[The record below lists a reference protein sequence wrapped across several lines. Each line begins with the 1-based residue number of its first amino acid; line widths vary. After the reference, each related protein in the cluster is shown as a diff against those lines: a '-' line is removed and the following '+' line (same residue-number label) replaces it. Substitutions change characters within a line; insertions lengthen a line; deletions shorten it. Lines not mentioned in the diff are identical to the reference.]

1 MKVHI
6 ITLFP
11 DSFSSYFSS
20 SIMKRAIEGKLLE
33 VFFYDLW
40 KFAQDT
46 WGRLDDKAYGMH
58 GQVMIPGP
66 LSQAIEC
73 IFEHVW
79 KKVPVVYLTPR
90 GKLLDQQWLEEYSKN
105 LLWEFIL
112 LCGHYE
118 GIDQRIIDLY
128 VDYEVS
134 IWQYVLTSGELST
147 MVLLDGMIR
156 LIPWV
161 LWNELS
167 YIEESFSKKLNR
179 QKEYPVYTRPQEFLW
194 LRVPDV
200 LISWHHKEI
209 EKWKMNNLW

>member
-40 KFAQDT
+40 QFAQNT

-66 LSQAIEC
+66 ISDAIES
-73 IFEHVW
+73 IFQKVG
-79 KKVPVVYLTPR
+79 KKIPVIYFTPR
-90 GKLLDQQWLEEYSKN
+90 WEVLTQVRLEKYSRQFSSEY
-105 LLWEFIL
+105 IL

-118 GIDQRIIDLY
+118 GIDQRIIDHY
-128 VDYEVS
+128 VDLQVS
-134 IWQYVLTSGELST
+134 IWKYVLTSWELGA
-147 MVLLDGMIR
+147 MVFLDGVTR
-156 LIPWV
+156 LIPGV
-161 LWNELS
+161 LGNELS
-167 YIEESFSKKLNR
+167 HIEESFSKKLNR